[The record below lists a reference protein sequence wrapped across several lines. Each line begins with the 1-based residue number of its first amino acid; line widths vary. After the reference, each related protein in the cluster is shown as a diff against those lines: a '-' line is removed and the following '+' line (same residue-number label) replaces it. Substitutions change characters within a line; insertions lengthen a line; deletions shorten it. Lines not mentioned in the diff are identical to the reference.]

1 MNKIIITGMLL
12 SGFMMNAQSNTE
24 FALDEELSYYTSK
37 IETTI
42 DRFKITTHESIE
54 LELDRIEKILKRRG
68 QSNPR
73 DKARIIV
80 FGALTKSN
88 VKVYSVEEI
97 IAMN

>member
-24 FALDEELSYYTSK
+24 FSLDEELSYYTSK

-42 DRFKITTHESIE
+42 GEYKITTHDVVE
-54 LELDRIEKILKRRG
+54 LELKRIKRILKRRG
-68 QSNPR
+68 QSNPS

-80 FGALTKSN
+80 FGALTKNN
-88 VKVYSVEEI
+88 VKIYSAKEI